1 MKGALLNLSSPPLH
15 YTPPTRP
22 SPQLTFW
29 IATSCVAVALVV
41 YNTLSDKRYYDGNLY
56 FTEKKAWSPAMK
68 ALVLNAGKLDEVSW
82 DPRETTPCGRELSSS
97 PTLTGKC
104 GGGST

>member
-1 MKGALLNLSSPPLH
+1 M
-15 YTPPTRP
+15 
-22 SPQLTFW
+22 
-29 IATSCVAVALVV
+29 AVALVV

-82 DPRETTPCGRELSSS
+82 DPRKTTPRGRELST
-97 PTLTGKC
+97 PCPHWELPV
-104 GGGST
+104 GSVEGVQLDPIKGDE

>member
-1 MKGALLNLSSPPLH
+1 MYP
-15 YTPPTRP
+15 
-22 SPQLTFW
+22 
-29 IATSCVAVALVV
+29 TSCVAVALVV